1 MRLVSLLGMGCGDL
15 GTVTLQARQRLEQ
28 AQLLI
33 GAGRLLKSLP
43 DGAAERVDAVR
54 SADIIHVILSSAAE
68 RICVLFSGD
77 IGFYSGA
84 KTLIPLLER
93 EKVDYEVLPGISSL
107 QYLAAKLGTSWQNWR
122 LCSAHG
128 VDCDPVAEL
137 CQGKPVFFLTGGNLG
152 PSELCRQ
159 IAEAGL
165 GELKVAVGEE
175 LSYPTQRIFSGTA
188 AECAC
193 QEFAPLS
200 VLLVEPPQIRL
211 SRTPGIPDEEFQRG
225 KVPMTKQEVRCAIL
239 AKLGVT
245 PEDVCWD
252 VGAGTGSVSV
262 ELALQGKSAWAVEE
276 KPEAC
281 ALIRANRQKF
291 GAWNLRLT
299 EGSAVEVLP
308 DFPAP
313 DKVFVGGSHGD
324 LDEIIDLSLKANPAA
339 RICVSAI
346 TLENLSTAMASLQA
360 RGCEVE
366 VAQISVSR
374 TKAAANLHLL
384 LAQNPVFLI
393 TGARPCAD

>member
-1 MRLVSLLGMGCGDL
+1 MRQVSLLGMGCGDL
-15 GTVTLQARQRLEQ
+15 GTLTVLARQRLEQ

-33 GAGRLLKSLP
+33 GAGRLLNSLP
-43 DGAAERVDAVR
+43 PSEAQRMDAVR
-54 SADIIHVILSSAAE
+54 SADILEGIQNSKAH

-77 IGFYSGA
+77 TGFYSGA

-93 EKVDYEVLPGISSL
+93 EKLEYEVLPGISSL
-107 QYLAAKLGTSWQNWR
+107 QYFAAQLGLSWQSWH

-137 CQGKPVFFLTGGNLG
+137 CQGRPVFFLTGGALG
-152 PSELCRQ
+152 PTELCRQ
-159 IAEAGL
+159 MEAAGL
-165 GELKVAVGEE
+165 GDLKVAVGEE
-175 LSYPTQRIFSGTA
+175 LSYPTQRIFVGTA
-188 AECAC
+188 AECA
-193 QEFAPLS
+193 QRDFAPLS
-200 VLLVEPPQIRL
+200 VLLAEPPKILPR
-211 SRTPGIPDEEFQRG
+211 RTPGIPDEEFQRG
-225 KVPMTKQEVRCAIL
+225 KVPMTKQEVRAAIL
-239 AKLGVT
+239 AKLAVG

-291 GAWNLRLT
+291 GAWNLHLT
-299 EGSAVEVLP
+299 QGSAVEVLP
-308 DFPAP
+308 EFPVP
-313 DKVFVGGSHGD
+313 DKVFIGGSHGD
-324 LDEIIDLSLKANPAA
+324 LDEIVDLAFRANPDA

-346 TLENLSTAMASLQA
+346 TLENLHQALKSLQD

-374 TKAAANLHLL
+374 TRAAGNLHLL

-393 TGARPCAD
+393 TGARPCGD

>member
-1 MRLVSLLGMGCGDL
+1 MKLVSLLGMGCGSDDTL
-15 GTVTLQARQRLEQ
+15 TVGARQRLEE
-28 AQLLI
+28 AGLLI
-33 GAGRLLKSLP
+33 GAARLLKEPPHLE
-43 DGAAERVDAVR
+43 AERVDAVR
-54 SADIIHVILSSAAE
+54 SADIIHVILNSAAE

-77 IGFYSGA
+77 TGFYSGA

-93 EKVDYEVLPGISSL
+93 ERVDYEVLPGISSL

-137 CQGKPVFFLTGGNLG
+137 CQGKPVFFLTGGALG
-152 PSELCRQ
+152 PAELCRR
-159 IAEAGL
+159 ITEAGL

-175 LSYPTQRIFSGTA
+175 LSYPTERIATGTA
-188 AECAC
+188 ADFARGD
-193 QEFAPLS
+193 FAPLS
-200 VLLVEPPQIRL
+200 VLLAEAPEIQPR
-211 SRTPGIPDEEFQRG
+211 RTPGIPDEEFQRG

-239 AKLGVT
+239 AKLAVT

-276 KPEAC
+276 KEEAC
-281 ALIRANRQKF
+281 ELIRANRQNF
-291 GAWNLRLT
+291 CAWKLHLT
-299 EGSAVEVLP
+299 QGSAVEVLP
-308 DFPAP
+308 DFPRP
-313 DKVFVGGSHGD
+313 DKVFIGGSRGD
-324 LDEIIDLSLKANPAA
+324 LDEIIGIALEANPAA

-346 TLENLSTAMASLQA
+346 TLENLHTAMESLQA

-393 TGARPCAD
+393 MGVRPCGD